1 MQSNR
6 TGKSPDSLYPGA
18 PGSGMESSSG
28 NLGKGVKDPV
38 SGFEYPQEWIT
49 GCRKPDLLPLVAR
62 GLAVITSDGTVLM
75 RGYTTGTTAAA
86 ACKAAVLSLESPVN
100 PVSITTPC
108 GIIVEIP
115 ACISGRG
122 SAECTKYA
130 GDYPGDVTAGMI
142 FQAVAEPAPEGI
154 TIHAGKGIG
163 RFSYDT
169 PRFPK
174 GEPAI
179 GKPSMNCITNS
190 VQEALAIT
198 GLLGVRVVLSAPGGE
213 EIAKR
218 TLNPRLGITGGI
230 SVLGTTGL
238 VEPWDDHLEEAV
250 LTRVRNASHVV
261 LTTGRI
267 GLRYA
272 RLYFPGYEAV
282 LVGSKIGASLSA
294 ATGEVILFGLPGLI
308 LRYINPGILEGT
320 GCRTVEELMMKEEY
334 GPRVRNA
341 LDMIREEYPGLH
353 VVLINRDGN
362 VTHDTDW
369 NSA

>member
-1 MQSNR
+1 
-6 TGKSPDSLYPGA
+6 
-18 PGSGMESSSG
+18 MEFSSG
-28 NLGKGVKDPV
+28 NFGKGIKDPV
-38 SGFEYPQEWIT
+38 SGFEYPQEWIN
-49 GCRKPDLLPLVAR
+49 GCRKPELLPLVAR
-62 GLAVITSDGTVLM
+62 GLAILTSDGTLLM

-86 ACKAAVLSLESPVN
+86 ACKAAVLSLEYPTT

-108 GIIVEIP
+108 GIVVEV
-115 ACISGRG
+115 AVCISGRG

-142 FQAVAEPAPEGI
+142 FLAVAEPAPEGI

-179 GKPSMNCITNS
+179 GKPSLNCITNS
-190 VQEALAIT
+190 VQEALTIS
-198 GLLGVRVVLSAPGGE
+198 GLSGVRVELSAPGGE
-213 EIAKR
+213 EIAKK

-250 LTRVRNASHVV
+250 LMRVRNASRVV
-261 LTTGRI
+261 LTTGRT

-294 ATGEVILFGLPGLI
+294 AKGKVILFGLPGLI
-308 LRYINPGILEGT
+308 LRYINPGILEGS

-334 GPRVRNA
+334 GPRVSNA
-341 LDMIREEYPGLH
+341 LDLFRGEFPDLH
-353 VVLINRDGN
+353 IVLINRDGN
-362 VTHDTDW
+362 VTHDTTW
-369 NSA
+369 NPA